1 MAWLPPGK
9 EKAACPVMAPEAVP
23 VPTMVAAKLEV
34 VSVPAVAVKP
44 PAEFSSIFF
53 AFLAL
58 AAPFPVLFS

>member
-9 EKAACPVMAPEAVP
+9 EKACPVMAPEAVP

-44 PAEFSSIFF
+44 PAGVSSIFF
-53 AFLAL
+53 AFSAL